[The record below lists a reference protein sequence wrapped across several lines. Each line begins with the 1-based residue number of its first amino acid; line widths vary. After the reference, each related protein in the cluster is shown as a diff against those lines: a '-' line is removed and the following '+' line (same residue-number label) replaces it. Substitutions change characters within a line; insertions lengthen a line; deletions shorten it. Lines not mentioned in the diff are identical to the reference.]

1 MLLLSAKSKTWNL
14 VYSLGAFGFFPLGI
28 IDSSLIPAPGSMDAL
43 LVFLVIQNGELWW
56 YYAIMATAGSL
67 IGAMVNYRLVRKG
80 GEGQLI
86 KRVGSRRANWIRLKF
101 ARHGFLSVMFIALAP
116 PPVPT
121 SPLMALAAFM
131 HYPRR
136 WFATAYATGRII
148 RFGLVAAV
156 THFFG
161 GHIFRFF
168 STYYKPALWTLGT
181 VSVIGTIVCLV
192 YYRRWNKEMRE
203 REGRADTEAESDV
216 A

>member
-1 MLLLSAKSKTWNL
+1 MLLLSAKDKTWTWL
-14 VYSLGAFGFFPLGI
+14 YSLGAFGFFPLGI

-43 LVFLVIQNGELWW
+43 LVFLVISNGELWW

-67 IGAMVNYRLVRKG
+67 VGAMVNYRLVRRG

-86 KRVGSRRANWIRLKF
+86 KRIGKRRAQWVRLKF

-131 HYPRR
+131 HFPRR

-148 RFGLVAAV
+148 RFGLVAMI
-156 THFFG
+156 THYFG
-161 GHIFRFF
+161 GQIFRFF
-168 STYYKPALWTLGT
+168 AKYYKPALLVLGMVIVVGT
-181 VSVIGTIVCLV
+181 VTIMV
-192 YYRRWNKEMRE
+192 YYRRWRNEHRE
-203 REGRADTEAESDV
+203 REERSETEAESD
-216 A
+216 AA